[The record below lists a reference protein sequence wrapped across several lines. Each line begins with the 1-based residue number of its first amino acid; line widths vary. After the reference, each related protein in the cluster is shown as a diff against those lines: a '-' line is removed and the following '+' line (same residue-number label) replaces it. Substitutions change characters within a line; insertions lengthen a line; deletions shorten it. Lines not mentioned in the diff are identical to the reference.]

1 LISKDH
7 SKLENS
13 VKNIRKKILQMA
25 YHGGSSSAHI
35 GGALSLAEIVTVIFG
50 TVANFKKDN
59 KNFRDSFILSKG
71 HACLAYYASL
81 IEYGFIDESEMK
93 KFESDESILMGH
105 PIKNLEKF
113 IDFSTGS
120 LGIGLSIGVGLCIGM
135 KKRKLNNNVYVII
148 GDGECNEGIIW
159 EAAMSASHFKL
170 DNLKVILDLNS
181 YQQTGSTNN
190 IMNTNDLSKK
200 WESFNWDVQSVD
212 GHSTKEIY
220 ENLIYKKNDK
230 PKILIAKTTKGK
242 GISFIENDNQWHHS
256 ILTKQKYEQALKE
269 LA

>member
-1 LISKDH
+1 
-7 SKLENS
+7 
-13 VKNIRKKILQMA
+13 M
-25 YHGGSSSAHI
+25 
-35 GGALSLAEIVTVIFG
+35 
-50 TVANFKKDN
+50 
-59 KNFRDSFILSKG
+59 SKG

-135 KKRKLNNNVYVII
+135 KKRKLKNNVYVII

-159 EAAMSASHFKL
+159 EAAMCASHFKL

-181 YQQTGSTNN
+181 YQQTGVP
-190 IMNTNDLSKK
+190 I
-200 WESFNWDVQSVD
+200 
-212 GHSTKEIY
+212 
-220 ENLIYKKNDK
+220 
-230 PKILIAKTTKGK
+230 
-242 GISFIENDNQWHHS
+242 IS
-256 ILTKQKYEQALKE
+256 
-269 LA
+269 

>member
-1 LISKDH
+1 MISKDN

-50 TVANFKKDN
+50 SVANFTMKDN
-59 KNFRDSFILSKG
+59 KNFRDLFILSKG

-105 PIKNLEKF
+105 PIKDLDKF
-113 IDFSTGS
+113 IDFSTGKS
-120 LGIGLSIGVGLCIGM
+120 WNWVINWGWTLYWHE
-135 KKRKLNNNVYVII
+135 KEETKNNVYVII

-159 EAAMSASHFKL
+159 EAAMCASHFKL

-181 YQQTGSTNN
+181 YQQTGSTNY
-190 IMNTNDLSKK
+190 IMNTNDMSKNG
-200 WESFNWDVQSVD
+200 SL
-212 GHSTKEIY
+212 
-220 ENLIYKKNDK
+220 LI
-230 PKILIAKTTKGK
+230 GMF
-242 GISFIENDNQWHHS
+242 SQ
-256 ILTKQKYEQALKE
+256 
-269 LA
+269 